1 MDEHREH
8 KRRDYVQYNF
18 LFMTEFITERLL
30 HFRLSTAVII
40 LLYNGECRVV
50 CTERW
55 TLYMYAVLLS
65 LRVPIEIEYFL
76 VVITLE
82 WHPHTKKITLQ
93 RHLMFPTLNFYWS
106 RIVFTLVIIQFN
118 VRIIFILV
126 NTILKSC
133 MKLSWYR
140 CIYANS

>member
-50 CTERW
+50 CTER
-55 TLYMYAVLLS
+55 
-65 LRVPIEIEYFL
+65 
-76 VVITLE
+76 
-82 WHPHTKKITLQ
+82 
-93 RHLMFPTLNFYWS
+93 
-106 RIVFTLVIIQFN
+106 
-118 VRIIFILV
+118 
-126 NTILKSC
+126 
-133 MKLSWYR
+133 
-140 CIYANS
+140 